1 MKVASLLILWSL
13 PLLQAGGHGQ
23 PLCPGCAAVAPHVE
37 AHVTPLVIQGT
48 RDVALADDPS
58 GGSLSSSLEDEEDSL
73 EDGAFAN
80 GVLLPRSLRNLGQ
93 GEFSSLAHG
102 QHDLLRIPSFPHPL
116 RC

>member
-13 PLLQAGGHGQ
+13 PLLQAGGHDQ
-23 PLCPGCAAVAPHVE
+23 PLCPGCAAGAPHAE
-37 AHVTPLVIQGT
+37 AHVTPLAIQGT

-80 GVLLPRSLRNLGQ
+80 GVLLPRSLWNLGR
-93 GEFSSLAHG
+93 GDLSSLAHWR
-102 QHDLLRIPSFPHPL
+102 HDLLRIPSCPHPL